1 MVKKSMQKKK
11 VKKKLTLLIFDD
23 NSYESVKTR
32 KIQMSVVKTT
42 MSIFAI
48 FIILSVTSFYFLGKL
63 FSERNLM
70 LSYKQEN
77 QLLKHKIAS
86 YGKEVIDIQAK
97 IAALDYLEKKV
108 RTLSSY
114 SERNDS
120 SNLAIGGKEVDLLR
134 DFSAVA
140 ARKEKQFFDELN
152 NTLLSLG
159 SELEKREMSL
169 SELVD
174 FLEEQRLLVLSTPSI
189 WPVKGWLSSKFGYRI
204 SPFTGRRVFHEGIDV
219 AARYGVPVIA
229 TGKGIVIYAG
239 YKLGYGNLVTIDHGF
254 GYVTRYGHNSK
265 VLVKVGDRVEKG
277 HNIAKVGNTGKSTG
291 PHVHYEVL
299 VNGIPV
305 NPLKF
310 IAAISEQK

>member
-1 MVKKSMQKKK
+1 
-11 VKKKLTLLIFDD
+11 
-23 NSYESVKTR
+23 
-32 KIQMSVVKTT
+32 
-42 MSIFAI
+42 
-48 FIILSVTSFYFLGKL
+48 
-63 FSERNLM
+63 M

-86 YGKEVIDIQAK
+86 YSKEIDEIKTK
-97 IAALDYLEKKV
+97 IVSLDDLEKKV
-108 RTLSSY
+108 KSLSSY
-114 SERNDS
+114 SNNNQNT
-120 SNLAIGGKEVDLLR
+120 NLAIGGKEVDLLR

-140 ARKEKQFFDELN
+140 ERKEKQFFDDLN
-152 NTLLSLG
+152 DTLLSLS

-189 WPVKGWLSSKFGYRI
+189 WPVNGWLSSKFGYRI

-219 AARYGVPVIA
+219 AARYGAPVKA
-229 TGKGIVIYAG
+229 TAKGIVIYAG

-277 HNIAKVGNTGKSTG
+277 QIISKVGNTGKSTG

-299 VNGIPV
+299 LNGIPV

-310 IAAISEQK
+310 IASTTEQK